1 MSDDVL
7 SPPDDK
13 MAQGEPEA
21 EALDDPSKVPDSPQ
35 ADSDK
40 PADASAA
47 KTVTKKP
54 ARASKGRSVARRRAR
69 SPRAQKTPVKGPVAP
84 SSDQPVADA
93 KENVADAKEKQV
105 PKGVK
110 RVKPPAEAPVEPS
123 EPSVTPAV
131 ESPPVETPVEAPV
144 EPLEP
149 SVTPA
154 VESPP
159 VEAPVETPV
168 EAPVVEPSEPP
179 ASPVVEPP
187 PVEAPVE
194 APVVEPS
201 EPSVTPAVESPPV
214 EAPVEAPVDPSEPL
228 VTPAVKPPP
237 DESPNESPDESPNE
251 SPDESPVEASIGPS
265 EPSVALAADEAP
277 DEPSES
283 PDENETE
290 EVESSVAGDSSVDF
304 VKELEAQTSGENT
317 ASSPPSSAQEGD
329 QLPTELVI
337 YPLGGRPF
345 FPGMLTPIQVE
356 GSPYYDTIKM
366 ALETSGKMFGI
377 VLSYAEEGEG
387 VFDAEKLFRFGTV
400 TRIMEAA
407 VNEQDKQIKLL
418 AEGLS
423 RFEITGVANAG
434 PPIVA
439 TVVHHDKPV
448 EQFDQDTLK
457 PYTLAVIST
466 LKDILKYDSLYQE
479 QVKMFLSRHNFSEP
493 DRLADFV
500 ASMTSSNREELQGV
514 LETLNI
520 RDRLEKVLGLLKKE
534 LEVVIMQ
541 DKIAKQVEEGIS
553 ENQRQ
558 FFLREQ
564 LKEIQKELGITKDDR
579 TADLERFRERLEKRK
594 LSEEA
599 QSKIKDEMDKLSV
612 LETGSS
618 EYGVTR
624 NYLDWLTILPWGVYS
639 KDKLNI
645 KRARKILNKDHDE
658 LKDVKE
664 RILEFL
670 AVGKLK
676 GKIGGS
682 IILLVGPPGVGKT
695 SIGRSVARAVGREFF
710 RFSVGGMRD
719 EAEIK
724 GHRRTY
730 VGAMPGKVVQALRRK
745 KVANP
750 IIMLDEVDKIGAS
763 YHGDPASAL
772 LEVLDSEQN
781 TEFLDHYLDV
791 RFDLSKILFLC
802 TANQTDTIPMALLDR
817 MEIIR
822 LSGYI
827 TEEKLVIARNH
838 LIPKQL
844 EKNGLDEEKLRFS
857 TEAVRTIIDGYARE
871 AGVRHLEQKI
881 GAVARKAALNILE
894 KKATTPIQVG
904 SDEIETF
911 LGKPSFR
918 DEQPIKGVGIV
929 TGLAWTAL
937 GGATLD
943 VEATRVR
950 TTKSDFILTGNL
962 GDVMKESAR
971 IAFSFIQGCC
981 KSLGG
986 EPKRLTAGSIH
997 LHVPEGATPKDGPSA
1012 GITMATALLSLA
1024 REEPISRRLAMT
1036 GELTLTGHVL
1046 AVGGIRE
1053 KVIASRRVGLRELIL
1068 PEACR
1073 KDYEEVPENI
1083 REGFTVHFVK
1093 KYDDVVKLLFHRHK
1107 KA

>member
-1 MSDDVL
+1 MSDDTL
-7 SPPDDK
+7 SPPEEEPAEKPEVGTTEDSVEKPEVGVSTIAKADALVTTDPTDTK
-13 MAQGEPEA
+13 AAQTA
-21 EALDDPSKVPDSPQ
+21 EAL
-35 ADSDK
+35 
-40 PADASAA
+40 
-47 KTVTKKP
+47 
-54 ARASKGRSVARRRAR
+54 
-69 SPRAQKTPVKGPVAP
+69 
-84 SSDQPVADA
+84 
-93 KENVADAKEKQV
+93 
-105 PKGVK
+105 
-110 RVKPPAEAPVEPS
+110 
-123 EPSVTPAV
+123 
-131 ESPPVETPVEAPV
+131 
-144 EPLEP
+144 
-149 SVTPA
+149 
-154 VESPP
+154 
-159 VEAPVETPV
+159 
-168 EAPVVEPSEPP
+168 
-179 ASPVVEPP
+179 
-187 PVEAPVE
+187 
-194 APVVEPS
+194 
-201 EPSVTPAVESPPV
+201 
-214 EAPVEAPVDPSEPL
+214 
-228 VTPAVKPPP
+228 
-237 DESPNESPDESPNE
+237 
-251 SPDESPVEASIGPS
+251 
-265 EPSVALAADEAP
+265 
-277 DEPSES
+277 
-283 PDENETE
+283 
-290 EVESSVAGDSSVDF
+290 
-304 VKELEAQTSGENT
+304 VKELELQTSDIKANT
-317 ASSPPSSAQEGD
+317 DPGTGSAPPSHNQD
-329 QLPTELVI
+329 MLPDELPI

-366 ALETSGKMFGI
+366 ALESQSKMFGI
-377 VLSYAEEGEG
+377 VLSHAEDGEE
-387 VFDAEKLFRFGTV
+387 VFSSDKLYQFGTV

-407 VNEQDKQIKLL
+407 VNEQEKQVKLL

-423 RFEITGVANAG
+423 RFEIIAIADSG
-434 PPIVA
+434 PPVIASVI
-439 TVVHHDKPV
+439 HHDQPT
-448 EQFDQDTLK
+448 EHFDQDTLK

-500 ASMTSSNREELQGV
+500 ASMTSSNREELQEV

-520 RDRLEKVLGLLKKE
+520 RERLEKVLGLLKKE
-534 LEVVIMQ
+534 LEMVKLQ
-541 DKIAKQVEEGIS
+541 DKISKQVEEGIS

-579 TADLERFRERLEKRK
+579 TADLERFRERLEKLT

-599 QSKIKDEMDKLSV
+599 SNKINDEMDKLAI

-624 NYLDWLTILPWGVYS
+624 NYLDWLTSLPWGVHS
-639 KDKLNI
+639 KDRLNI
-645 KRARKILNKDHDE
+645 RRARRVLDEDHDE

-695 SIGRSVARAVGREFF
+695 SIGRSIARAVGREFF

-730 VGAMPGKVVQALRRK
+730 VGAMPGKVIQALRHK

-750 IIMLDEVDKIGAS
+750 IFMLDEVDKIGAS

-772 LEVLDSEQN
+772 LEVLDPEQN

-802 TANQTDTIPMALLDR
+802 TANQTDSIPLALLDR
-817 MEIIR
+817 MEVIR

-844 EKNGLDEEKLRFS
+844 KKNGLSKSKLRFS

-881 GAVARKAALNILE
+881 GSVSRKAALKILE
-894 KKATTPIQVG
+894 KTTKTPIK
-904 SDEIETF
+904 IEQNEVEAF
-911 LGKPSFR
+911 LGKPDFR
-918 DEQPIKGVGIV
+918 DEQPIRGVGIV
-929 TGLAWTAL
+929 TGLAWTAM

-943 VEATRVR
+943 VESSRIR
-950 TTKSDFILTGNL
+950 TTKADFILTGNL

-971 IAFSFIQGCC
+971 IAFSFVQSRC

-986 EPKRLTAGSIH
+986 NQKMLSEGLIH

-1012 GITMATALLSLA
+1012 GITMATSLLSLA
-1024 REEPISRRLAMT
+1024 RNEPVTRQLAMT
-1036 GELTLTGHVL
+1036 GEITLTGHIL
-1046 AVGGIRE
+1046 PVGGIRE
-1053 KVIASRRVGLRELIL
+1053 KVIASRRVGIRELIL

-1073 KDYEEVPENI
+1073 KDFEEVPEHV

-1093 KYDDVVKLLFHRHK
+1093 KYAEVAQLIFGRSSSILLGPSTRRTKHPS
-1107 KA
+1107 

>member
-1 MSDDVL
+1 M
-7 SPPDDK
+7 
-13 MAQGEPEA
+13 
-21 EALDDPSKVPDSPQ
+21 
-35 ADSDK
+35 
-40 PADASAA
+40 
-47 KTVTKKP
+47 
-54 ARASKGRSVARRRAR
+54 
-69 SPRAQKTPVKGPVAP
+69 
-84 SSDQPVADA
+84 
-93 KENVADAKEKQV
+93 
-105 PKGVK
+105 
-110 RVKPPAEAPVEPS
+110 APVT
-123 EPSVTPAV
+123 TPLL
-131 ESPPVETPVEAPV
+131 P
-144 EPLEP
+144 
-149 SVTPA
+149 
-154 VESPP
+154 
-159 VEAPVETPV
+159 
-168 EAPVVEPSEPP
+168 
-179 ASPVVEPP
+179 
-187 PVEAPVE
+187 
-194 APVVEPS
+194 
-201 EPSVTPAVESPPV
+201 
-214 EAPVEAPVDPSEPL
+214 
-228 VTPAVKPPP
+228 
-237 DESPNESPDESPNE
+237 
-251 SPDESPVEASIGPS
+251 
-265 EPSVALAADEAP
+265 
-277 DEPSES
+277 
-283 PDENETE
+283 
-290 EVESSVAGDSSVDF
+290 DSSVETQSL
-304 VKELEAQTSGENT
+304 ELDVDIDIARELDVHTSESGSKDDSDDPDSGEQ
-317 ASSPPSSAQEGD
+317 SEDPLPS
-329 QLPTELVI
+329 ELVI

-356 GSPYYDTIKM
+356 GSPYYDTIKI
-366 ALETSGKMFGI
+366 ALESPGKMFGI
-377 VLSYAEEGEG
+377 VLSHAEEGEG
-387 VFDAEKLFRFGTV
+387 VFDADKLYKFGTV
-400 TRIMEAA
+400 TRIMESAI
-407 VNEQDKQIKLL
+407 NEQDKQIKLL

-423 RFEITGVANAG
+423 RFEITSIADSG
-434 PPIVA
+434 PPILA
-439 TVVHHDKPV
+439 TVTHHDKPV
-448 EQFDQDTLK
+448 EKIDQETLK

-500 ASMTSSNREELQGV
+500 ASMTSSNREELQEV

-520 RDRLEKVLGLLKKE
+520 RERLEKVLGLLKKE
-534 LEVVIMQ
+534 LEVVILQ
-541 DKIAKQVEEGIS
+541 DKIAKQVEDGIS

-579 TADLERFRERLEKRK
+579 TADLDRFQERIKARK

-599 QSKIKDEMDKLSV
+599 TTKIKDEMDKLAV

-624 NYLDWLTILPWGVYS
+624 NYLDWLTILPWGLYS

-645 KRARKILNKDHDE
+645 KRARKVLDKDHDE

-772 LEVLDSEQN
+772 LEVLDPEQN

-802 TANQTDTIPMALLDR
+802 TANQTDTIPLALLDR

-827 TEEKLVIARNH
+827 TAEKLVIAKNH

-844 EKNGLDEEKLRFS
+844 EKNGLSKSKLRFS
-857 TEAVRTIIDGYARE
+857 TSAIRTIIDGYARE

-881 GAVARKAALNILE
+881 GSVARKAALKILE
-894 KKATTPIQVG
+894 DKVKTPVSIGRNEV
-904 SDEIETF
+904 ETF
-911 LGKPSFR
+911 LGKPNFR

-943 VEATRVR
+943 VEAAQVQTQ
-950 TTKSDFILTGNL
+950 KSDFILTGNL

-971 IAFSFIQGCC
+971 IAFSHIQGQC
-981 KSLGG
+981 KLLGG
-986 EPKRLTAGSIH
+986 NPKILAAGAIH

-1012 GITMATALLSLA
+1012 GITMATSLLSLA
-1024 REEPISRRLAMT
+1024 KNKPVSRRLAMT
-1036 GELTLTGHVL
+1036 GEITLTGHVL

-1053 KVIASRRVGLRELIL
+1053 KVIASRRVGIRELIL

-1073 KDYEEVPENI
+1073 KDYEEVPEHI
-1083 REGFTVHFVK
+1083 REGFKVHFVK
-1093 KYDDVVKLLFHRHK
+1093 KYAEVARLVF
-1107 KA
+1107 

>member
-1 MSDDVL
+1 MFDDVF
-7 SPPDDK
+7 SSSEEE
-13 MAQGEPEA
+13 APEA
-21 EALDDPSKVPDSPQ
+21 SETGAAAADDVVETSKTQ
-35 ADSDK
+35 
-40 PADASAA
+40 PA
-47 KTVTKKP
+47 P
-54 ARASKGRSVARRRAR
+54 
-69 SPRAQKTPVKGPVAP
+69 P
-84 SSDQPVADA
+84 SSDTPKVETVDPSQDQTADPSQDQT
-93 KENVADAKEKQV
+93 ADPSRDQTNDPSQNGSTAQTADPSLDISKAQTADDFVNTLQEQATEAAT
-105 PKGVK
+105 PSPSDANQT
-110 RVKPPAEAPVEPS
+110 PPAEIEDFLPS
-123 EPSVTPAV
+123 
-131 ESPPVETPVEAPV
+131 
-144 EPLEP
+144 
-149 SVTPA
+149 
-154 VESPP
+154 
-159 VEAPVETPV
+159 
-168 EAPVVEPSEPP
+168 
-179 ASPVVEPP
+179 
-187 PVEAPVE
+187 
-194 APVVEPS
+194 
-201 EPSVTPAVESPPV
+201 
-214 EAPVEAPVDPSEPL
+214 
-228 VTPAVKPPP
+228 
-237 DESPNESPDESPNE
+237 
-251 SPDESPVEASIGPS
+251 
-265 EPSVALAADEAP
+265 
-277 DEPSES
+277 
-283 PDENETE
+283 
-290 EVESSVAGDSSVDF
+290 
-304 VKELEAQTSGENT
+304 
-317 ASSPPSSAQEGD
+317 
-329 QLPTELVI
+329 ELVI

-366 ALETSGKMFGI
+366 ALESPGKVFGI
-377 VLSYAEEGEG
+377 VLSHAEDGEE
-387 VFDAEKLFRFGTV
+387 VFASDKLYRFGTV

-407 VNEQDKQIKLL
+407 VNEPDKQIKLL

-423 RFEITGVANAG
+423 RFEILDIADAG
-434 PPIVA
+434 PPILA

-448 EQFDQDTLK
+448 ETFDQDTLK

-500 ASMTSSNREELQGV
+500 ASMTSSNREELQEV

-520 RDRLEKVLGLLKKE
+520 RERLEKVLGLLKKE
-534 LEVVIMQ
+534 LEMVKLQ
-541 DKIAKQVEEGIS
+541 DKISKQVEEGIS

-579 TADLERFRERLEKRK
+579 TADLERFQERLKALT

-599 QSKIKDEMDKLSV
+599 QSRINDEMDKLAV
-612 LETGSS
+612 LETGSA

-624 NYLDWLTILPWGVYS
+624 NYLDWLTILPWGVHS
-639 KDKLNI
+639 KDRLNI
-645 KRARKILNKDHDE
+645 RRARRVLDEDHDE

-676 GKIGGS
+676 GEIGGS

-730 VGAMPGKVVQALRRK
+730 VGAMPGKVVQALRHK

-750 IIMLDEVDKIGAS
+750 IFMLDEVDKIGAS

-772 LEVLDSEQN
+772 LEVLDPEQN

-802 TANQTDTIPMALLDR
+802 TANQTDTIPHALLDR

-827 TEEKLVIARNH
+827 TSEKLVIARNH

-844 EKNGLDEEKLRFS
+844 AKNGLKKSKLRFS
-857 TEAVRTIIDGYARE
+857 NDAIRTMIDGYARE

-881 GAVARKAALNILE
+881 GAVARKAALKLLE
-894 KKATTPIQVG
+894 KKARPPIRIGQNEV
-904 SDEIETF
+904 ETF

-918 DEQPIKGVGIV
+918 DEQPISGVGIV
-929 TGLAWTAL
+929 TGLAWTAM

-943 VEATRVR
+943 VESMRVQ
-950 TTKSDFILTGNL
+950 TNKADFTLTGNL
-962 GDVMKESAR
+962 GNVMKESAR
-971 IAFSFIQGCC
+971 IAFSFIRGQC
-981 KSLGG
+981 KVLGG
-986 EPKRLTAGSIH
+986 NPKILTEGLIH

-1012 GITMATALLSLA
+1012 GITMATSLLSLA
-1024 REEPISRRLAMT
+1024 RNEPISRRLAMT

-1046 AVGGIRE
+1046 SVGGIRE
-1053 KVIASRRVGLRELIL
+1053 KVIASRRVGIRELIL
-1068 PEACR
+1068 PEGCR
-1073 KDYEEVPENI
+1073 KDYEEVPEHI
-1083 REGFTVHFVK
+1083 REGFVVHFVK
-1093 KYDDVVKLLFHRHK
+1093 AYEEVVHLAFGRSLPAFYK
-1107 KA
+1107 KGRGSDKHAQRKEAQRSAGICNHCHVLS